1 MSVEPPAVVFVPLP
15 PGSIPCPRCHEVLA
29 PAQDWCLNCGDP
41 ARTVIAPTPRWRWPL
56 ALLATVAAL
65 SLGVLAA
72 AFVGLSADDPPPS
85 KTTTTIVTT
94 QPAPAVAAPAATTP
108 AGPTGATG
116 ATGAAAA
123 ATPPTTATTKPGG
136 DAAPSQP

>member
-1 MSVEPPAVVFVPLP
+1 VSVQPPAVVFVPLP
-15 PGSIPCPRCHEVLA
+15 PGSVPCPRCHEVLS

-56 ALLATVAAL
+56 ALLATIAAL

-94 QPAPAVAAPAATTP
+94 QAAPAPATTPAATTP
-108 AGPTGATG
+108 A
-116 ATGAAAA
+116 AAKTKSTKSTTTT
-123 ATPPTTATTKPGG
+123 TPGTTSTTAPGG